1 MSEQYPA
8 GPQGEPQGRTETA
21 LRLQPEP
28 FAAATYPP
36 PPTTPVAPAASAPR
50 WLGMTR
56 RTVFRAVS
64 GLGVLAIAGG
74 IAAII
79 AMHPGQAS
87 AAATSHSHHVSG
99 PVVAYLSNGST
110 GDVQILYGTTKVT
123 VHDPALAARLASDAS
138 TSHPSATKPAP
149 GSKKGSPVSSKPSS
163 GSKKG
168 SSDPKKAKH

>member
-1 MSEQYPA
+1 
-8 GPQGEPQGRTETA
+8 
-21 LRLQPEP
+21 LQPGP
-28 FAAATYPP
+28 FAAAIYPP
-36 PPTTPVAPAASAPR
+36 PPAAPVTPAASAQR
-50 WLGMTR
+50 WRAMTR
-56 RTVFRAVS
+56 RTAFRAVS
-64 GLGVLAIAGG
+64 GVGVLAIAGG

-123 VHDPALAARLASDAS
+123 VHDPALAARLANDAS
-138 TSHPSATKPAP
+138 SSHASSTPKGS
-149 GSKKGSPVSSKPSS
+149 GSKQTS

-168 SSDPKKAKH
+168 SSDSKKGSPDPKKARH